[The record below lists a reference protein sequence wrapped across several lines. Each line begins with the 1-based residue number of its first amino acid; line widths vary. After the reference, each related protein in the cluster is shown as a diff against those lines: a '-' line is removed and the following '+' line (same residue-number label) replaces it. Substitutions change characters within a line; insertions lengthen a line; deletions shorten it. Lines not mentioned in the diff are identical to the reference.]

1 MGICVK
7 LDKYLS
13 FQPIYSL
20 TSFYLVLGTLVD
32 MKEGKDKTARVKLT
46 T

>member
-1 MGICVK
+1 MGLFVK

-13 FQPIYSL
+13 FQPIYPL
-20 TSFYLVLGTLVD
+20 TSFYLVQETLID
-32 MKEGKDKTARVKLT
+32 MKEGKDKTDRAKLT